1 MVLPQLADEGLAGLE
16 GGVVGG
22 DAADHLDQLH
32 QRHRIHEMNADET
45 LRPVGRRRQPRDR
58 DRRGIGGDDRFRLQ
72 RRAQI
77 GEDLAL
83 DVFLLGRGLDH
94 ESQAAMASYFSAGL
108 MRAERGLAVVV
119 ADRLL
124 ADLPRH
130 VAVDGRHAGL
140 DAVARHVVQHH
151 RIARQRADMGDAVA
165 HLPGA
170 DHPDTLNIQR
180 HVFVRSMRRPGSWL
194 RFRYVMP
201 VVPCSF
207 TTNRRDDTTGGTAN
221 LRHGQ
226 RLTLSS
232 SAASSGSA

>member
-1 MVLPQLADEGLAGLE
+1 MPMK
-16 GGVVGG
+16 
-22 DAADHLDQLH
+22 
-32 QRHRIHEMNADET
+32 RS
-45 LRPVGRRRQPRDR
+45 GRSVEVAKPRDR
-58 DRRGIGGDDRFRLQ
+58 DRRRIGGDDRFRLQ
-72 RRAQI
+72 RGAQI

-94 ESQAAMASYFSAGL
+94 DVASRHSVVFFRRLDA
-108 MRAERGLAVVV
+108 RERGLAVFV

-130 VAVDGRHAGL
+130 VAVDGREAGL

-151 RIARQRADMGDAVA
+151 RITRQRADMGDAVA

-170 DHPDTLNIQR
+170 DHPDTLNFQR

-194 RFRYVMP
+194 RFRYSGP
-201 VVPCSF
+201 LVPLQF
-207 TTNRRDDTTGGTAN
+207 YDEPPGDTTCGPAN